1 MRHAPFVHLR
11 VRSCYSLLEST
22 VRLEELLQ
30 RCRADAMPAVGITDR
45 ANLFDA
51 LAIGQDA
58 AKAGVQALVG
68 CLLPLPA
75 DDPASANGRPAAAT
89 WLPVLVQNQAGYQNL
104 LRLLSQ
110 AYLSSA
116 GGAPEV
122 RIDQLAGAS
131 DGLIA
136 LTGGPDGPIGR
147 ALLHGNRGLAEAL
160 LSQLEALFEGRL
172 YVELMRH
179 GLAAEEET
187 EHALI
192 ELALAR
198 DLPLVATNDVHFVD
212 AADYEAH
219 DVLLCIADGAQVGQ
233 EQRRRLTPEHRLKS
247 AAEMALLFADLPE
260 AISNTLV
267 IAQRC
272 SFMVP
277 TRAPIL
283 PNFPTTTGRD
293 EASELR
299 LEAEAGLAVR
309 LAAYRRAR
317 NRTRSFGKAL
327 SRAIAVRVERHHR
340 HEVRRLLPD
349 RRRLHPLGEGT
360 GHPGRPGPWLGRGLG
375 GRLVARDHRPRPA
388 ALRPLVRAFSQP

>member
-22 VRLEELLQ
+22 VRVAALLQ

-51 LAIGQDA
+51 LAIGQEA

-75 DDPASANGRPAAAT
+75 DDPASANGRPAAPA
-89 WLPVLVQNQAGYQNL
+89 WLPVLVQSQAGYQNL
-104 LRLLSQ
+104 LKLLSR
-110 AYLSSA
+110 AYLGGE

-122 RIDQLAGAS
+122 RLEDLAPAS

-136 LTGGPDGPIGR
+136 LTGGPEGPVGR
-147 ALLHGNRGLAEAL
+147 ALRHGNRGLAEAL
-160 LSQLEALFEGRL
+160 LTELTALFPGRL

-179 GLAAEEET
+179 GLAAEEEI
-187 EHALI
+187 EPALI
-192 ELALAR
+192 DLALRR
-198 DLPLVATNDVHFVD
+198 DLPLVATNDVHFID
-212 AADYEAH
+212 AAEYEAH

-247 AAEMALLFADLPE
+247 AAEMVELFADLPE
-260 AISNTLV
+260 ATENSLV

-299 LEAEAGLAVR
+299 LQAEAGLADR
-309 LAAYRRAR
+309 LAAYRVSAR
-317 NRTRSFGKAL
+317 RFRRVRSAL
-327 SRAIAVRVERHHR
+327 S
-340 HEVRRLLPD
+340 
-349 RRRLHPLGEGT
+349 
-360 GHPGRPGPWLGRGLG
+360 
-375 GRLVARDHRPRPA
+375 
-388 ALRPLVRAFSQP
+388 